1 MWKEKKSER
10 ERGEEEKNEG
20 EKIKRRRRKEE
31 RKVGR
36 EREALKKRTCRV
48 PKGKRRETKDGEIEG
63 LILDVSI
70 LSPPLYLFLSPSLV
84 IQFISVTFSLT
95 NTVGVSV
102 QVNQKRHPAPRS
114 SFQINTTTY
123 HKCFCRYPVK
133 YALTCKHFQNRKS

>member
-1 MWKEKKSER
+1 MWKEKKKRERKRRGREKRGRENKETKEKGREEGGTR
-10 ERGEEEKNEG
+10 ERG
-20 EKIKRRRRKEE
+20 
-31 RKVGR
+31 
-36 EREALKKRTCRV
+36 LKKRTCRV